1 MNKREKFK
9 KPKKPKQQQK
19 KKQKKKK
26 KRKRKGKKERKKEKS
41 KQLRSGRYI
50 ITYICDYV
58 RYDGCLIIVKSNQ
71 RKESS

>member
-9 KPKKPKQQQK
+9 KQKKPKQQQK
-19 KKQKKKK
+19 KNKK
-26 KRKRKGKKERKKEKS
+26 KRRKGKKERKKEKS

-58 RYDGCLIIVKSNQ
+58 RYDGCLIIVKSN
-71 RKESS
+71 